1 MCINYS
7 ESSLSDRR
15 KLVVD
20 GLPEQSLIVIL
31 IFLVLFSAF
40 FSASETAYSTCN
52 KIRLKQMANRGDQR
66 AERVLELA
74 KDFDK
79 LISGILVGN
88 NFVNIF
94 GATISTVLFTK
105 MFLDK
110 GASISTIFM
119 TVTVLIFGEIT
130 PKSIARNH
138 ADEFALTCYPFLK
151 FTLTILAPFTY
162 VFGLWQKFVN
172 MLIKS
177 PDNKGISG
185 EELITMIE
193 EVEKD
198 GNIEKDESELIQSAI
213 EFSDVDIADIYT
225 PRVDMVALDMN
236 ETHHNIGLT
245 FKNNPYSRIPIYK
258 DSIDNIIGFIHHR
271 DFYEL
276 DESQSIETILQKP
289 VFLPLTTRIS
299 DALKEMQKYKVHLAV
314 VCDEFGGTAG
324 IITLE
329 DIIEELVGEIW
340 DEHDE
345 VVEEIL
351 PIGEDSY
358 KIDGTVNIDEVFELF
373 GMYEED
379 IYDSNTL
386 SGWIIEINE
395 KFPAI
400 HDIVTFKNIEIEIL
414 DADNR
419 KIKWA
424 RVTKIE
430 NDEEKENEEN

>member
-1 MCINYS
+1 M
-7 ESSLSDRR
+7 E
-15 KLVVD
+15 
-20 GLPEQSLIVIL
+20 GLPEQSLILIL
-31 IFLVLFSAF
+31 IILVLFSAF
-40 FSASETAYSTCN
+40 FSASETAYSMCN
-52 KIRLKQMANRGDQR
+52 KIRLKQMANRGDER
-66 AERVLELA
+66 AAHVLELA
-74 KDFDK
+74 NDFDK

-94 GATISTVLFTK
+94 AATISTLLFTK
-105 MFLDK
+105 LFLEN
-110 GASISTIFM
+110 GASISTLVM
-119 TVTVLIFGEIT
+119 TITVLIFGEIT

-138 ADEFALTCYPFLK
+138 SDDFAMNAYPFLK
-151 FTLTILAPFTY
+151 FVLALLSPFTY
-162 VFGLWQKFVN
+162 IFGLWQKLVN
-172 MLIKS
+172 MIFKTS
-177 PDNKGISG
+177 DNKGMSG

-193 EVEKD
+193 EVEKE

-225 PRVDMVALDMN
+225 PRVDMVALDI
-236 ETHHNIGLT
+236 EDDFDTIAST
-245 FKNNPYSRIPIYK
+245 FKNNPYSRIPVYR
-258 DSIDNIIGFIHHR
+258 DTIDNIIGFIHHR

-276 DESQSIETILQKP
+276 DDNQSIEPILQTP

-299 DALKEMQKYKVHLAV
+299 DALKEMQKHKVHLAIV
-314 VCDEFGGTAG
+314 VDEFGGTAG

-351 PIGEDSY
+351 PIDEHSY

-373 GMYEED
+373 EMYEED

-395 KFPAI
+395 KMPNV
-400 HDIVTFKNIEIEIL
+400 HDIITFKSLEIEIL
-414 DADNR
+414 EADDR

-424 RVTKIE
+424 KVTKIE
-430 NDEEKENEEN
+430 KDEDDESDD

>member
-1 MCINYS
+1 M
-7 ESSLSDRR
+7 E
-15 KLVVD
+15 
-20 GLPEQSLIVIL
+20 GLPEQSLGLIL
-31 IFLVLFSAF
+31 IFLVFFSAF
-40 FSASETAYSTCN
+40 FSACETAYSTCN
-52 KIRLKQMANRGDQR
+52 KIRLKQMANRGDTR
-66 AERVLELA
+66 AENVLKLA
-74 KDFDK
+74 ENFDQ

-94 GATISTVLFTK
+94 AASISTVLFTK
-105 MFLDK
+105 IFITN

-119 TVTVLIFGEIT
+119 TVIVLIFGEIT
-130 PKSIARNH
+130 PKTLARNN
-138 ADEFALTCYPFLK
+138 ADSFAMGTYPVLK
-151 FTLTILAPFTY
+151 FTLTVLKPFT
-162 VFGLWQKFVN
+162 FIFSLWQKLVN
-172 MLIKS
+172 LIFKTS
-177 PDNKGISG
+177 DSKGMSG

-193 EVEKD
+193 EVEKE
-198 GNIEKDESELIQSAI
+198 GTIEKDESELIQSAI

-225 PRVDMVALDMN
+225 PRVDMVALDI
-236 ETHHNIGLT
+236 EDSREEIAAT
-245 FKNNPYSRIPIYK
+245 FKENPYSRIPVYR
-258 DSIDNIIGFIHHR
+258 DTIDNIIGFIHHR

-276 DESQSIETILQKP
+276 DENQSIESILQMP

-299 DALKEMQKYKVHLAV
+299 DALKEMQKNKVHMAI

-324 IITLE
+324 IITME

-351 PIGEDSY
+351 QLDENSY

-395 KFPAI
+395 KVPGI
-400 HDIVTFKNIEIEIL
+400 HDKIHFKDLEIEIL
-414 DADNR
+414 EADDR

-424 RVTKIE
+424 RVTKI
-430 NDEEKENEEN
+430 KKNEEEDED

>member
-1 MCINYS
+1 M
-7 ESSLSDRR
+7 E
-15 KLVVD
+15 
-20 GLPEQSLIVIL
+20 GLPEQSLGLIL
-31 IFLVLFSAF
+31 IFLVFFSAF
-40 FSASETAYSTCN
+40 FSACETAYSTCN
-52 KIRLKQMANRGDQR
+52 KIRLKQMANRGDTR
-66 AERVLELA
+66 AENVLKLA
-74 KDFDK
+74 ENFDQ

-94 GATISTVLFTK
+94 AASISTVLFTK
-105 MFLDK
+105 IFITN

-119 TVTVLIFGEIT
+119 TVIVLIFGEIT
-130 PKSIARNH
+130 PKTLARNN
-138 ADEFALTCYPFLK
+138 ADSFAMGTYPVLK
-151 FTLTILAPFTY
+151 FTLIVLKPFT
-162 VFGLWQKFVN
+162 FIFSLWQKLVN
-172 MLIKS
+172 LIFKTS
-177 PDNKGISG
+177 DSKGMSG

-193 EVEKD
+193 EVEKE
-198 GNIEKDESELIQSAI
+198 GTIEKDESELIQSAI

-225 PRVDMVALDMN
+225 PRVDMVALDI
-236 ETHHNIGLT
+236 EDSREEIAAT
-245 FKNNPYSRIPIYK
+245 FKENPYSRIPVYR
-258 DSIDNIIGFIHHR
+258 DTIDNIIGFIHHR

-276 DESQSIETILQKP
+276 DENQSIESILQMP

-299 DALKEMQKYKVHLAV
+299 DALKEMQKNKVHMAI

-324 IITLE
+324 IITME

-351 PIGEDSY
+351 QLDENSY

-395 KFPAI
+395 KVPGI
-400 HDIVTFKNIEIEIL
+400 HDKIHFKDLEIEIL
-414 DADNR
+414 EADDR

-424 RVTKIE
+424 RVTKI
-430 NDEEKENEEN
+430 KKNEEEDED